1 MTREALLVIDSGP
14 LIAFAR
20 INQLEL
26 LPQLAARIVVPLAV
40 WDEVTVRGRNAPGAD
55 EVGQTAWLERQTVA
69 PLAVEPL
76 AILVDQGEAEVIAL
90 ARMLPG
96 SVAVLD
102 DARARRVAERLNVRR
117 LGTLGLLRRAKRMG
131 LLEQL
136 RPHLEALQANGIYIR
151 QALIDAVLAD
161 VGESNAE

>member
-1 MTREALLVIDSGP
+1 MTREAVLVIDSGP

-55 EVGQTAWLERQTVA
+55 EVRKTTWLEQQAVD
-69 PLAVEPL
+69 PFAVEPL

-90 ARMLPG
+90 ARTLLG
-96 SVAVLD
+96 SLAVLD
-102 DARARRVAERLNVRR
+102 DARARRVAERLNVKRI
-117 LGTLGLLRRAKRMG
+117 GTLGLLRRAKQMG

-151 QALIDAVLAD
+151 QALIGAVLD
-161 VGESNAE
+161 EVGE

>member
-1 MTREALLVIDSGP
+1 MTREVVLVIDSGP
-14 LIAFAR
+14 LIGLAR

-55 EVGQTAWLERQTVA
+55 EVRQTTWLEQQAVD

-90 ARMLPG
+90 ARTLPS

-102 DARARRVAERLNVRR
+102 DARARRVAERLNVQRI
-117 LGTLGLLRRAKRMG
+117 GTLGLLRRAKRKG

-161 VGESNAE
+161 VGE